1 MRQTFREGL
10 SHLKHYREGL
20 SHLKHYSQMRPI
32 RHPNYPQMRQMRIPL
47 SKIISRI
54 IIDIIITQHKSNDYS
69 PSYGAKSCF
78 ICANCSQIRPM
89 GSHLCK
95 SLIDE
100 TDETHPTYSQMRRMI
115 ITTTHHTV
123 PSRVSFVQIAHRSD
137 RWDLIYAKHPQM
149 KPTQHPKYSQMRKMR
164 HHHHAQVG
172 HKYSHSYSAKVVSH
186 LCKLLTDNSY
196 YGVATISRL
205 LKIIGLVCKGV
216 L

>member
-20 SHLKHYSQMRPI
+20 SHLKHDSQMRPI

-100 TDETHPTYSQMRRMI
+100 TDETSYLLTDETDDNYYNPSYGAKSFLICANRSQIRPM
-115 ITTTHHTV
+115 
-123 PSRVSFVQIAHRSD
+123 
-137 RWDLIYAKHPQM
+137 
-149 KPTQHPKYSQMRKMR
+149 
-164 HHHHAQVG
+164 G
-172 HKYSHSYSAKVVSH
+172 SH
-186 LCKLLTDNSY
+186 LCKAPTDETSS
-196 YGVATISRL
+196 TS
-205 LKIIGLVCKGV
+205 
-216 L
+216 